1 MPGQFSARDSSDSFS
16 AVDVSRARV
25 LVVDDHPAYRFLLG
39 SLLERLGVAY
49 QCCCNG
55 QEALQRLTTECFDLM
70 ISDCRM
76 PVMDGYAL
84 TRELRMREQ
93 AQGRLPL
100 VVLGLTGGLGPEE
113 IRQCVACG
121 MDGWLIKP
129 VGFAQ
134 LREVLCYWLA
144 SPKPLLSAGLPA
156 GAAALPGGT
165 VPSRVSLIE
174 TFGTWEVVEPLLL
187 SLVQEADADL
197 AVLAHAQATQDATMA
212 AQRLHRLVGSVAFLG
227 ATGLDARAVDLI
239 KRVQVNGVAI
249 NTPALRAF
257 CHDVERYLNYL
268 TQL

>member
-1 MPGQFSARDSSDSFS
+1 MPAHFPARGSSEPVADI
-16 AVDVSRARV
+16 DVPQVRV
-25 LVVDDHPAYRFLLG
+25 LVVDDHQTYRFLLG

-55 QEALQRLTTECFDLM
+55 QEALKRLSTECFDLM

-84 TRELRMREQ
+84 TRELRIREQ
-93 AQGRLPL
+93 VQGRPPMI
-100 VVLGLTGGLGPEE
+100 VLGLTGGLGPEE

-129 VGFAQ
+129 IGFAQ
-134 LREVLCYWLA
+134 LRDVLCYWLS
-144 SPKPLLSAGLPA
+144 SPKSSTSATP
-156 GAAALPGGT
+156 AALPGGT
-165 VPSRVSLIE
+165 LPSRASLIAA
-174 TFGTWEVVEPLLL
+174 FGTWEVVEPMLL

-197 AVLAHAQATQDATMA
+197 AVLAHAQVTRDANMA

-227 ATGLDARAVDLI
+227 ASGLEARAVDLI
-239 KRVQVNGVAI
+239 KRVRVNGVAM
-249 NTPALRAF
+249 NTPALRMF

-268 TQL
+268 TQI